1 MTVTG
6 EGIRKPGDVTPGWL
20 TAVLRR
26 SGALPAGASVQSVSS
41 QPVGTGQMADTV
53 RLVLATDPPGSGPPS
68 LVAKFASED
77 DTSRSTGLVVRAYE
91 IEVSFYDR
99 VADRVRIRMPRGH
112 FGWHDPATGWFVLLL
127 DDVAG
132 GVQGDQLTGCAP
144 EVAAAALVELARLHA
159 PAWESEELRTLP
171 WLNRSSAE
179 SDRLLVAMV
188 TSLLPG
194 FVDRYQE
201 RLEPS
206 HLALC
211 QRFVASLG
219 SWLESLS
226 GPRTATH
233 GDFRL
238 DNLLFCPGDRRP
250 WVVDWQTA
258 AWGLAASDVSYFLGG
273 SLSVPDRRAHER
285 DLLAGYHCGLVEE
298 GVTGYG
304 LVQLEDDYRLTCFAG
319 MLMDIAASMLVKRT
333 DRGDAMFV
341 TSLQRHAQQAI
352 DIDAEAMLRGRT
364 HA

>member
-6 EGIRKPGDVTPGWL
+6 EGIRKPGDVTPRWL
-20 TAVLRR
+20 TAVLGR
-26 SGALPAGASVQSVSS
+26 SGTLPVGASVRSVSS

-53 RLVLATDPPGSGPPS
+53 RLVLVTDPPGSGPPS
-68 LVAKFASED
+68 LIAKFASED
-77 DTSRSTGLVVRAYE
+77 DTSRSTGLVIRAYE

-112 FGWHDPATGWFVLLL
+112 FGWHDPDTGWFVLLL
-127 DDVAG
+127 DDVTG
-132 GVQGDQLTGCAP
+132 SQQGDQLAGCAP
-144 EVAAAALVELARLHA
+144 EVAAAALVELAALHA
-159 PAWESEELRTLP
+159 PAWESDELRALS
-171 WLNRSSAE
+171 WLNRSTPE
-179 SDRLLVAMV
+179 SNQLLVAMV

-194 FVDRYQE
+194 FVDRYQP

-211 QRFVASLG
+211 QRFVAGLG
-219 SWLESLS
+219 PWLESMS

-238 DNLLFCPGDRRP
+238 DNLLFRPGEPRP

-258 AWGLAASDVSYFLGG
+258 AWGMAASDVSYFLGG
-273 SLSVPDRRAHER
+273 SLSVSDRRAHEHE
-285 DLLAGYHCGLVEE
+285 LLIGYHRSLVHE

-304 LVQLEDDYRLTCFAG
+304 LAQLEDDYRLTCFG
-319 MLMDIAASMLVKRT
+319 GLLMDIAASMLVKRT
-333 DRGDAMFV
+333 DRGDSMFV

-352 DIDAEAMLRGRT
+352 DIDAESLLRGRA